1 MITPGLYQIR
11 IPIPI
16 RSLGEVFSYL
26 VTDSNHNLLID
37 CGWPSDEAYSC
48 LETSLQALNLEV
60 KDIEQV
66 VVSHLHPDH
75 FGLVEQIK
83 DRSRDVKVIMLKADA
98 DQILNSYEEYG
109 SLIDELHNFLAE
121 HGTPEEELKV
131 MLEASVEMLRFFRPP
146 KPTDIVTGG
155 EKVRVG
161 EKWSFEVIPTPGHTI
176 GTMCLYDRG
185 SQILFSGDHV
195 LPTITPNVSLGPR
208 YADDPLGDYLNS
220 LERVNKLQALQVL
233 PSHEYV
239 FTSLQ
244 KRVGEIKQH
253 HNERLAEALSIIV
266 ANSQSVSGYHV
277 ASKLHWY
284 SGRWEELGPWERRA
298 AVMET
303 LAHLDYLRRQ
313 GKLRM
318 TSELAGSKNLIRFE
332 KVS

>member
-1 MITPGLYQIR
+1 MSVGFGGLKN
-11 IPIPI
+11 
-16 RSLGEVFSYL
+16 RSIS
-26 VTDSNHNLLID
+26 T
-37 CGWPSDEAYSC
+37 
-48 LETSLQALNLEV
+48 
-60 KDIEQV
+60 
-66 VVSHLHPDH
+66 
-75 FGLVEQIK
+75 
-83 DRSRDVKVIMLKADA
+83 
-98 DQILNSYEEYG
+98 
-109 SLIDELHNFLAE
+109 
-121 HGTPEEELKV
+121 
-131 MLEASVEMLRFFRPP
+131 EAS
-146 KPTDIVTGG
+146 
-155 EKVRVG
+155 
-161 EKWSFEVIPTPGHTI
+161 I

-244 KRVGEIKQH
+244 KRVEEIKQH
-253 HNERLAEALSIIV
+253 HNERLAEALSIVV

-313 GKLRM
+313 GKLKM